1 MAGVRSPIIN
11 DAAGSIGGAAFQRGA
26 SGLILRA
33 KRRPANP
40 QTPRQI
46 AQRAET
52 AFLASQWP
60 SLEESDRLSW
70 NALAEDKTGRTRFG
84 DRLKYSGMNLFMKA
98 NANARL
104 VGATTVINSPV
115 NVEAVVPPTISGA
128 LANETDMTLT
138 LSSALPTGWR
148 LAVFASKPF
157 SVGRK
162 SAPTNFIQSFTT
174 LGTGNIANL
183 YTGYINKYGSIP
195 SSGKVSFMAEL
206 INPTS
211 GDRLIV
217 GKTTVMIG

>member
-40 QTPRQI
+40 QTPRQV

-60 SLEESDRLSW
+60 ALNESNRQAW
-70 NALAEDKTGRTRFG
+70 NSLAEDKTGRTRFG
-84 DRLKYSGMNLFMKA
+84 DRLKFSGMNLFMKA

-104 VGATTVINSPV
+104 VGATVVIESPGAGTSV
-115 NVEAVVPPTISGA
+115 IPPSISSA
-128 LANETDMTLT
+128 SAESTEVALT
-138 LSSALPTGWR
+138 LSASLPTGWR

-157 SVGRK
+157 SAGRK
-162 SAPTNFIQSFTT
+162 SSATNFIQSFTT
-174 LGTGNIANL
+174 LGTGNIADITTN
-183 YTGYINKYGSIP
+183 YIAKYGELP
-195 SSGKVSFMAEL
+195 TTGKVTIQAFL
-206 INPTS
+206 INPTT

-217 GKTTVMIG
+217 GKVTVAIG